1 MGPGAAASAGAV
13 AVQAVRSGREGG
25 EGAGGRPDGRG
36 VPSVRRP
43 SEVHR
48 EVTVGQGQAL
58 TPVGH
63 SLRGL
68 EEGGAAAA
76 RAAVSCRL
84 VVLQLDGRGR
94 CDSFKSL
101 GVTTRRSEAAVA

>member
-1 MGPGAAASAGAV
+1 M
-13 AVQAVRSGREGG
+13 
-25 EGAGGRPDGRG
+25 
-36 VPSVRRP
+36 
-43 SEVHR
+43 
-48 EVTVGQGQAL
+48 
-58 TPVGH
+58 GH

-84 VVLQLDGRGR
+84 VVLQLYGRGR
-94 CDSFKSL
+94 CDSFFLSL